1 MIDVNSSQVLFIS
14 ESVSTSHSP
23 VISLDVKTCPPPH
36 NLEDIVNKNSN
47 ESTRELAFI
56 LTKDAHIILIDS
68 TTGNV
73 ISSQLIHQNKDS
85 VAISMYII
93 GKYYSPH

>member
-1 MIDVNSSQVLFIS
+1 MIDVNSSQVLFLS
-14 ESVSTSHSP
+14 ESVSISHSP
-23 VISLDVKTCPPPH
+23 VISLDVKICPPH

-47 ESTRELAFI
+47 ESVRELAFI